1 MTKRR
6 SPLPASGRG
15 FFSVCS
21 ARNLLRDLSGIQGVR
36 RFSSSRH
43 APRGARCISPHPKLW
58 TTGCPHGFTKAI
70 TAEDAAGASAVVRGK
85 GVNPAPPNPTLPAT
99 EQWVGEVLATVV
111 DRCMVSL
118 DRYCDELRQ
127 RQRLVATWRTIE
139 HLSKK
144 PARLQ
149 PK

>member
-1 MTKRR
+1 MQA
-6 SPLPASGRG
+6 P
-15 FFSVCS
+15 
-21 ARNLLRDLSGIQGVR
+21 LSGG
-36 RFSSSRH
+36 
-43 APRGARCISPHPKLW
+43 GAECIS
-58 TTGCPHGFTKAI
+58 
-70 TAEDAAGASAVVRGK
+70 
-85 GVNPAPPNPTLPAT
+85 PPNPTLPAT